1 MKEAGP
7 SFAAVETFPLHFQHI
22 LNRQMEISS
31 QPIQISGVHSTVAL
45 GPLLTQRQGAIAK
58 SPHIVICTDE
68 SEVLRTEKAIRAID
82 PQVKVFVLPSFDVG
96 IYSTLYPN
104 SKAIAAR
111 IRFLYN
117 ASKALPG
124 QVFLAH
130 AESIMQKT
138 LPYRILRELTFDLKK
153 GATLPENLA
162 ALLTMRGYTAT
173 PAVEDVGT
181 FSLRGGILDI
191 YSPAS
196 EFPYRIETFGDQID
210 SIRIF
215 DPLTQRSLSEEISAV
230 ILPAREA
237 LYFEENR
244 QKIAKHFQNS
254 VNDRPID
261 KEDVREILR
270 SISQGQYFYGMDF
283 LLPYFFDHLD
293 GPLEYFNT
301 AVNLWSV
308 YRVDSL
314 HLADEFIE
322 ELKTQYQEGEASLLL
337 RPSPAELY
345 SRFDQF
351 AKPLEIREFDV
362 ERISLEDANEK
373 KFEKLEY
380 KSFPLSE
387 FAATCQ
393 SLNHDQEKL
402 IDFVSQKCHE
412 WRKSG
417 YRILVSAHSM
427 NLAQRMQ
434 LMFERSQF
442 KVIIVS
448 DNEFLWSDWL
458 AKQNEDQNLVHVIVR
473 PFVDS
478 GRWLDEKIIFLR
490 DDEIWGKKKPSR
502 THKKDDGFS
511 ERVNALAFGDL
522 KPGDLVVHKLHGIG
536 IYEGLEVMP
545 IEGVPAEF
553 IRLRYKD
560 NDRLFLPVY
569 RVGQL
574 QKYSG
579 PTNESLIDKLGG
591 TGWAKAQTKVKSH
604 LRDIASNLLKLY
616 AARAELKRPAFSP
629 PDDEYYSFENSFP
642 YEETEDQM
650 RAINDVIGD
659 LGKDKPMD
667 RLVCG
672 DVGFGKT
679 EVAMRAAFKAV
690 QEGKQVAVIA
700 PTTILTF
707 QHGSTFRKRF
717 AQWPVTIRELNRFIS
732 KADAK
737 KTLTEL
743 KEGKVDI
750 IIGTHRLFSRD
761 VQFKDLGLLVID
773 EEQKFGVTHK
783 EKIRHMRESIDT
795 LAMSATPIPR
805 TLNMS
810 LVGIRDLSLIHTPPE
825 DRLPT
830 RTFVCRFD
838 EETIRKGI
846 RSEISRGGQVF
857 FLHNRVQSIDQI
869 AATIREL
876 VPEARMTVAHGQ
888 MDEHQLE
895 AAMLAFFNHEID
907 VLICTA
913 IIESGMD
920 IPRANTIFID
930 NAQNF
935 GVSQLY
941 QLRGRVG
948 RSKERAYCYL
958 LIPATKRLDKEA
970 QERVRIIQENTAL
983 GSGIRVAQYDL
994 ELRGAGDILG
1004 ESQSGH
1010 INAVGYELY
1019 LELLDAAIHEQ
1030 QGTKAPVA
1038 DVEPEINLRIPA
1050 LIPDKYIPDIR
1061 MRLSYYKALSQ
1072 VNSTEDLD
1080 RIEDEFRDQFGAPPE
1095 PVLNLMGLMLIRKLC
1110 RDLGVRDVSAGKNT
1124 ISLAFTE
1131 QTKLPPAQV
1140 IQLATRENKK
1150 YALTPDQRLK
1160 VRMNEVTW
1168 PRVHEEL
1175 EFLLKLCR

>member
-1 MKEAGP
+1 MKEVGQ
-7 SFAAVETFPLHFQHI
+7 SFAVVESFPLHFQHV
-22 LNRQMEISS
+22 LNRQIEISS
-31 QPIQISGVHSTVAL
+31 RPIQISGVHSTVAL
-45 GPLLTQRQGAIAK
+45 GPLLSQRQGPMAAN
-58 SPHIVICTDE
+58 PQIVICPDE
-68 SEVLRTEKAIRAID
+68 AEVSRVEKAIRAID
-82 PQVKVFVLPSFDVG
+82 PQIKIFTLPAFDVG
-96 IYSTLYPN
+96 MYSTLYPN
-104 SKAIAAR
+104 SKVVAAR

-117 ASKALPG
+117 AMKATPG
-124 QVFLAH
+124 QVFIAH
-130 AESIMQKT
+130 AESVMQKT
-138 LPYRILRELTFDLKK
+138 LPYKVLRELTYELKK
-153 GATLPENLA
+153 GGLLPDNLA
-162 ALLTMRGYTAT
+162 QLLNARGYTAS

-181 FSLRGGILDI
+181 YSLRGGILDI
-191 YSPAS
+191 YSPAN
-196 EFPYRIETFGDQID
+196 EYPYRIETFGDIID

-215 DPLTQRSLSEEISAV
+215 DPVTQRSISEETTATL
-230 ILPAREA
+230 LPAREA
-237 LYFEENR
+237 LYFDENR
-244 QKIAKHFQNS
+244 QRVAKHFQSS

-261 KEDVREILR
+261 KEDAKEILR
-270 SISQGQYFYGMDF
+270 AISQGQFFYGMDF
-283 LLPYFFDHLD
+283 LLPFFFDQLD
-293 GPLEYFNT
+293 GPLEYFNVP
-301 AVNLWSV
+301 VNLWTV
-308 YRVDSL
+308 FRVDSL
-314 HLADEFIE
+314 HAADEFLD
-322 ELKTQYQEGEASLLL
+322 ELKTQFKEGEASLLL
-337 RPSPAELY
+337 RPSPTELY
-345 SRFDQF
+345 ARFDQLP
-351 AKPLEIREFDV
+351 KPLEVREIDI
-362 ERISLEDANEK
+362 ERIALEDANEQK
-373 KFEKLEY
+373 AEMLEY
-380 KSFPLSE
+380 KSFSLSE

-402 IDFVSQKCHE
+402 IDYVSQKCHE

-434 LMFERSQF
+434 LMFERSHF
-442 KVIIVS
+442 KVLITS
-448 DNEFLWSDWL
+448 NNDFLWSEWL
-458 AKQNEDQNLVHVIVR
+458 TKQNEDQNLIHIIVR

-536 IYEGLEVMP
+536 VYEGLEVMA

-560 NDRLFLPVY
+560 KDRLFLPVY

-579 PTNESLIDKLGG
+579 STNESLIDKLGG
-591 TGWAKAQTKVKSH
+591 TGWAKAQTKVKAH
-604 LRDIASNLLKLY
+604 LRDIAANLLKLY
-616 AARAELKRPAFSP
+616 AARASITRPPFSA
-629 PDDEYYSFENSFP
+629 PDDDYHSFENSFP
-642 YEETEDQM
+642 YSETDDQL
-650 RAINDVIGD
+650 RAINDVISD
-659 LGKDKPMD
+659 LSREKPMD

-707 QHGSTFRKRF
+707 QHAETFRKRF
-717 AQWPVTIRELNRFIS
+717 AQWPVKIRELNRFVS
-732 KADAK
+732 KADQK
-737 KTLTEL
+737 KTLAEL

-750 IIGTHRLFSRD
+750 VIGTHRLFSRD
-761 VQFKDLGLLVID
+761 VVYKDLGLLVID

-805 TLNMS
+805 TLNLS
-810 LVGIRDLSLIHTPPE
+810 LVGVRDLSLISTPPE

-838 EETIRKGI
+838 DETIRKGI
-846 RSEISRGGQVF
+846 RSELSRGGQVF
-857 FLHNRVQSIDQI
+857 FLHNRVQSIDQM

-895 AAMLAFFNHEID
+895 SAMLKFFNHEVD

-958 LIPATKRLDKEA
+958 LIPATKKLDKEA

-1030 QGTKAPVA
+1030 RGTKAEEEI
-1038 DVEPEINLRIPA
+1038 VEPEINLRIPA
-1050 LIPDKYIPDIR
+1050 FIPDKYIPDIR

-1072 VNSTEDLD
+1072 VNSAEDLD

-1110 RDLGVRDVSAGKNT
+1110 RDLGIRDISASKT
-1124 ISLAFTE
+1124 AISLAFTA

-1140 IQLATRENKK
+1140 VQLTMRENKK
-1150 YALTPDQRLK
+1150 YALAPDQRLK

-1175 EFLLKLCR
+1175 EYLLKLCR